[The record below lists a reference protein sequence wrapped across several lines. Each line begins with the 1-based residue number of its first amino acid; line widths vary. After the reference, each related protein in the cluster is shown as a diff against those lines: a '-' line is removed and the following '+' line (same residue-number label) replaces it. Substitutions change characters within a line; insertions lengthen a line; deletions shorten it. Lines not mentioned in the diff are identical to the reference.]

1 MTLFDYAI
9 LAVIGLSIGLGWWR
23 GLVYELLSLLGWVAA
38 YFMARMF
45 ASTMLPFVPDAVG
58 PEIARA
64 ALAYAGVFIGT
75 LIASGVLAWVLSKLI
90 KLVGLGLVDG
100 MLGTLFGMLR
110 GGLLVLFV
118 VLLAGLTSLPKQR
131 FWRDA
136 VLSKPLQN
144 IALSSKE
151 FLPENVAKKISY

>member
-9 LAVIGLSIGLGWWR
+9 LAVVGVSIGLGWWR
-23 GLVYELLSLLGWVAA
+23 GFVYELLSLLGWVAA

-45 ASTMLPFVPDAVG
+45 ASEVLPFVPDAVG

-75 LIASGVLAWVLSKLI
+75 LVTSGVLAWMLSKLI
-90 KLVGLGLVDG
+90 KIAGLGWVDG
-100 MLGTLFGMLR
+100 MLGMLFGVLR
-110 GGLLVLFV
+110 GGLLVLCV
-118 VLLAGLTSLPKQR
+118 VLLAGLTSLPKQA
-131 FWRDA
+131 FWHDA
-136 VLSKPLQN
+136 LLSKPLQD

-151 FLPENVAKKISY
+151 FLPENVAKKITY